1 MRGQYVHQA
10 SVLMAAGSD
19 PGAPGAAITLELCG
33 SWEHE
38 PPCPLAPHHTGHAR
52 DGNEVKLRIVFAAE
66 PAKENEV
73 RGRIEKALAGGTLT
87 GPGGVKTN
95 WTFRD
100 SGPAELSDAE
110 REQAGRIA
118 AHAPTP
124 EP

>member
-10 SVLMAAGSD
+10 SLLMATGSD
-19 PGAPGAAITLELCG
+19 PEAPGAAITLELCG

-52 DGNEVKLRIVFAAE
+52 DGKEVRLRVVFAAE

-73 RGRIEKALAGGTLT
+73 RRRIEKALAAGSLT

-95 WTFRD
+95 WTFRE
-100 SGPAELSDAE
+100 SGPAELSEAE
-110 REQAGRIA
+110 REQARRIA
-118 AHAPTP
+118 AKAPSP
-124 EP
+124 KS